1 MEKDIVIEN
10 ATGLNG
16 TEQESIYRSV
26 RTISETPL
34 GSAPFHRSIGVED
47 TVPKSL
53 SAVDRNS
60 FASGIIQ
67 AVPMWDER
75 ISVSEVTVTK
85 EHTAKVVVKYA

>member
-34 GSAPFHRSIGVED
+34 GSAPFHRSIGVEN
-47 TVPKSL
+47 TVPKTL
-53 SAVDRNS
+53 SAVDRNEY
-60 FASGIIQ
+60 ASGIIQ
-67 AVPMWDER
+67 AVPMWDTR
-75 ISVSEVTVTK
+75 ISVSEVTVDQ
-85 EHTAKVVVKYA
+85 EHNAKVVVKYA